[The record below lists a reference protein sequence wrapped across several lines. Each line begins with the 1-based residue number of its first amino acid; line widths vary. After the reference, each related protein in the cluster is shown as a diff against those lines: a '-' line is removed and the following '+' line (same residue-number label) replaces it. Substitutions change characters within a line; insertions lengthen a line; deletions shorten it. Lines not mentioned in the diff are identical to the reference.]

1 MEYMVLA
8 YKEGKQT
15 YRQSTSLDQAYD
27 KADELKEEG
36 WKIESVIA
44 MVVKDDFAEDYES
57 INMVV
62 KRLCKDYKK
71 ESSRRITKSELAE
84 IKEEIID
91 KLDEYDIKVQEAQ
104 YYIES
109 MIEDCL
115 EWDGAADIISSYV
128 EKKLA
133 NYYRK

>member
-27 KADELKEEG
+27 EADELKEEG
-36 WKIESVIA
+36 WKIESIIA

-71 ESSRRITKSELAE
+71 KSSRRITKSELAE